1 MDIYLRIAP
10 IGKDASWREIYTA
23 AQAGTETFLKR
34 STPTM
39 QIEMRFSRH
48 QIQARMPEKSSQ
60 NLVAANS
67 TSACD
72 LDQGAKEHFFNPSS
86 SNAFTLSHQKYLTR
100 LLIKIKDLFIIH
112 TRQSVFV

>member
-1 MDIYLRIAP
+1 
-10 IGKDASWREIYTA
+10 
-23 AQAGTETFLKR
+23 
-34 STPTM
+34 
-39 QIEMRFSRH
+39 MRFSGY
-48 QIQARMPEKSSQ
+48 QIRAHMPEKSSQ

-72 LDQGAKEHFFNPSS
+72 LDQGEKEHFFYRSS
-86 SNAFTLSHQKYLTR
+86 VNAFTLSHQKYLTR